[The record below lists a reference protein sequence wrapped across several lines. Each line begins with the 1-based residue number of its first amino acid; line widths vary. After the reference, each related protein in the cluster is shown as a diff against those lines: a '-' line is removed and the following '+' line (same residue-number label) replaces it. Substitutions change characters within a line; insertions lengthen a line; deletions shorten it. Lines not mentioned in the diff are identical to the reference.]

1 MIRPDSFYSTHYRIK
16 LTSEVKGVREDFPI
30 LQREINGYPL
40 VYFDNA
46 ATTQKPNS
54 VIDAMNDYY
63 SNSNANVHRAVHT
76 LAGEATEGYESCRLA
91 LKSRFNANRAIITSG
106 TTEAINLVAHAWGRA
121 NLSDGDA
128 IILTEME
135 HHSDIV
141 PWQMLAQ
148 EMNIELRYVPVQKD
162 LTLDMDLFEA
172 AIDGAKLVCVVHIS
186 NVLGVC
192 NPVDKIVEI
201 AKQNGAKVLLDAA
214 QSAPH
219 QDIDFVALG
228 ADFMAFSAHKMC
240 GPTGI
245 GALLVSDEAFD
256 EMQPFMGGGDMIETV
271 SIHGST
277 YQQNEQKFEAGTPRI
292 AEAIGWT
299 QAIKWL
305 NDVDIE
311 SEHKRILESARWL
324 SQQLRDM
331 GMTVYGRHDDNDAAV
346 VSFLHP
352 TMNSEDLAHL
362 LDARGF
368 AVRTGHHCAQPL
380 LDRLEITGTVRVS
393 LYFYN
398 THEEVVS
405 FVNYLA
411 EILERFA

>member
-1 MIRPDSFYSTHYRIK
+1 MSGNDIMRD
-16 LTSEVKGVREDFPI
+16 DFPI

-54 VIDAMNDYY
+54 VIDAMNNYY

-76 LAGEATEGYESCRLA
+76 LAGEATEGYESCRRE
-91 LKSRFNANRAIITSG
+91 LKSRFNASKAILTSG

-148 EMNIELRYVPVQKD
+148 EMNIELRYVPVLD
-162 LTLDMDLFEA
+162 DFTLDMDLFEA

-192 NPVDKIVEI
+192 NPVEKIVEI
-201 AKQNGAKVLLDAA
+201 AKKKGARVLLDAA

-219 QDIDFVALG
+219 QDIDFQQLG

-245 GALLVSDEAFD
+245 GTLLVTDDAFD

-277 YQQNEQKFEAGTPRI
+277 YQKNEQKFEAGTPRI
-292 AEAIGWT
+292 AEAIGWSE
-299 QAIKWL
+299 AIKWL
-305 NDVDIE
+305 NEIDIK
-311 SEHKRILESARWL
+311 SEHKRILQSARWL
-324 SQQLRDM
+324 AEQLREM

-380 LDRLEITGTVRVS
+380 LDRLEITGTVRAS

-405 FVNYLA
+405 FVDYLK

>member
-1 MIRPDSFYSTHYRIK
+1 MKYWGEK
-16 LTSEVKGVREDFPI
+16 MREQFPI
-30 LQREINGYPL
+30 LQRMVNGHPL
-40 VYFDNA
+40 VYLDNA
-46 ATTQKPNS
+46 ATTQKPQV

-63 SNSNANVHRAVHT
+63 TNSNSNVHRAVHT
-76 LAGEATEGYESCRLA
+76 LAGEATDGYEACRES
-91 LKSRFNANRAIITSG
+91 LKKMYNSDKVIITGG

-121 NLSDGDA
+121 NLSSGDA
-128 IILTEME
+128 IVLTEME

-141 PWQMLAQ
+141 PWQMLAK
-148 EMNIELRYVPVQKD
+148 EMNIELRYVPVQQD
-162 LTLDMDLFEA
+162 LTLDMEIFEA
-172 AIDGAKLVCVVHIS
+172 SLDGAKLVCVVHIS

-192 NPVDKIVEI
+192 NPIEDII
-201 AKQNGAKVLLDAA
+201 SLSKQNGAKVLLDAA

-219 QDIDFVALG
+219 QSIDFKSLG

-245 GALLVSDEAFD
+245 GALLVANDVFEQ
-256 EMQPFMGGGDMIETV
+256 MQPFMGGGDMIETV

-277 YQQNEQKFEAGTPRI
+277 YQSNEHKFEAGTPKI
-292 AEAIGWT
+292 AEAIGWNAALNWM
-299 QAIKWL
+299 QAI
-305 NDVDIE
+305 DFE
-311 SEHKRILESARWL
+311 SEHKRLLEIARWL
-324 SQQLRDM
+324 SEQLRSL

-380 LDRLEITGTVRVS
+380 LERLKITGTVRAS

-398 THEEVVS
+398 TREEAEA
-405 FVNYLA
+405 FIKQLK

>member
-1 MIRPDSFYSTHYRIK
+1 MRD
-16 LTSEVKGVREDFPI
+16 DFPI

-76 LAGEATEGYESCRLA
+76 LAGEATEGYESCRRE
-91 LKSRFNANRAIITSG
+91 LKSRFNASKAIITSG

-141 PWQMLAQ
+141 PWQMLAK

-172 AIDGAKLVCVVHIS
+172 AIEGAKLVCVVHIS

-192 NPVDKIVEI
+192 NPVEKIIEI
-201 AKQNGAKVLLDAA
+201 AKKKGARVLLDAA

-219 QDIDFVALG
+219 QEIDFQQLG

-245 GALLVSDEAFD
+245 GSLLVSEDAFA

-277 YQQNEQKFEAGTPRI
+277 YQKNEQKFEAGTPRI
-292 AEAIGWT
+292 AEAIGWSE
-299 QAIKWL
+299 AIKWL
-305 NDVDIE
+305 NSIDIK
-311 SEHKRILESARWL
+311 SEHKRILHSARWL
-324 SQQLRDM
+324 AVQLREM

-405 FVNYLA
+405 FVDNLK

>member
-1 MIRPDSFYSTHYRIK
+1 M
-16 LTSEVKGVREDFPI
+16 REDFPI

-91 LKSRFNANRAIITSG
+91 LKARFNANRAIITSG

-128 IILTEME
+128 VILTEME

-141 PWQMLAQ
+141 PWQMLAK

-192 NPVDKIVEI
+192 NPVEKIVEI

-299 QAIKWL
+299 QAINWL
-305 NDVDIE
+305 NNVDVE

>member
-1 MIRPDSFYSTHYRIK
+1 M
-16 LTSEVKGVREDFPI
+16 REQFPI
-30 LQREINGYPL
+30 LQRKINGHNL
-40 VYFDNA
+40 VYLDNA
-46 ATTQKPNS
+46 ATTQKPQV

-63 SNSNANVHRAVHT
+63 TNSNANVHRAVHT
-76 LAGEATEGYESCRLA
+76 LAGEATDGYEACRES
-91 LKSRFNANRAIITSG
+91 LKKMYNSDKVIITSG
-106 TTEAINLVAHAWGRA
+106 TTEAINLVAHAWGKA
-121 NLSDGDA
+121 NLSAGDA
-128 IILTEME
+128 VVLTEME

-141 PWQMLAQ
+141 PWQMLAK
-148 EMNIELRYVPVQKD
+148 EMNIELRYVPVQQD
-162 LTLDMDLFEA
+162 LTLDMEIFEA
-172 AIDGAKLVCVVHIS
+172 SLDGAKLVCVVHIS

-192 NPVDKIVEI
+192 NPVDEI
-201 AKQNGAKVLLDAA
+201 ISLSKSKGAKVLLDAA

-219 QDIDFVALG
+219 QYIDFKSLG

-245 GALLVSDEAFD
+245 GALLVTNDVFD

-277 YQQNEQKFEAGTPRI
+277 FQSNEHKFEAGTPKI
-292 AEAIGWT
+292 AEAIGRN
-299 QAIKWL
+299 AALKWMQ
-305 NDVDIE
+305 DIDFK
-311 SEHKRILESARWL
+311 SEHKRLLEIARWL
-324 SQQLRDM
+324 SEQLRSM

-380 LDRLEITGTVRVS
+380 LERLKISGTVRAS
-393 LYFYN
+393 FYFYN
-398 THEEVVS
+398 TREEAEA
-405 FVNYLA
+405 FVKQLS

>member
-1 MIRPDSFYSTHYRIK
+1 MRD
-16 LTSEVKGVREDFPI
+16 DFPI

-76 LAGEATEGYESCRLA
+76 LAGEATEGYESCRRE
-91 LKSRFNANRAIITSG
+91 LKSRFNASKAIITSG

-162 LTLDMDLFEA
+162 LTLDMDLFED
-172 AIDGAKLVCVVHIS
+172 AIEGAKLVCVVHIS

-192 NPVDKIVEI
+192 NPVEKIIEI
-201 AKQNGAKVLLDAA
+201 AKKKGARVLLDAA

-219 QDIDFVALG
+219 QEIDFQQLG

-245 GALLVSDEAFD
+245 GSLLVSEDAFA

-277 YQQNEQKFEAGTPRI
+277 YQKNEQKFEAGTPRI
-292 AEAIGWT
+292 AEAIGWSE
-299 QAIKWL
+299 AIKWL
-305 NDVDIE
+305 NSIDIK
-311 SEHKRILESARWL
+311 SEHKRILHSARWL
-324 SQQLRDM
+324 AVQLREM

-405 FVNYLA
+405 FVDYLK

>member
-1 MIRPDSFYSTHYRIK
+1 MINMRNQ
-16 LTSEVKGVREDFPI
+16 FPI

-40 VYFDNA
+40 VYLDNA

-76 LAGEATEGYESCRLA
+76 LAGEATEGYESCRTA
-91 LKSRFNANRAIITSG
+91 LKSRFNANKAIITSG

-128 IILTEME
+128 VILTEME

-192 NPVDKIVEI
+192 NPVADIVRI
-201 AKQNGAKVLLDAA
+201 AKQNGARVLLDAA

-219 QDIDFVALG
+219 QDIDFIELG

-245 GALLVSDEAFD
+245 GALLVTDDAFS

-271 SIHGST
+271 SIRGST
-277 YQQNEQKFEAGTPRI
+277 YQKNEQKFEAGTPRI

-299 QAIKWL
+299 EAIKWL
-305 NDVDIE
+305 NDIDIK
-311 SEHKRILESARWL
+311 SEHERILQSARWL
-324 SQQLRDM
+324 ANQLRSM

-380 LDRLEITGTVRVS
+380 LERLQITGTVRVS

-405 FVNYLA
+405 FVNYLS

>member
-1 MIRPDSFYSTHYRIK
+1 MRD
-16 LTSEVKGVREDFPI
+16 DFPI

-46 ATTQKPNS
+46 ATTQKPHS
-54 VIDAMNDYY
+54 VINAMNDYY

-76 LAGEATEGYESCRLA
+76 LAGEATEGYESCRNE
-91 LKSRFNANRAIITSG
+91 LKSRFNADKVVITSG

-148 EMNIELRYVPVQKD
+148 EMNIELRYVPVLD
-162 LTLDMDLFEA
+162 DFTLDMDLFEA

-192 NPVDKIVEI
+192 NPVEKIIEI
-201 AKQNGAKVLLDAA
+201 AKQKGARVLLDAA

-219 QDIDFVALG
+219 QDIDFKQLG

-245 GALLVSDEAFD
+245 GALLVTDDAFS

-271 SIHGST
+271 SIQGST
-277 YQQNEQKFEAGTPRI
+277 YQKNEQKFEAGTPRI
-292 AEAIGWT
+292 AEAIGWSE
-299 QAIKWL
+299 AIKWL
-305 NDVDIE
+305 NAVDIK
-311 SEHKRILESARWL
+311 SEHKRILQSARWL
-324 SQQLRDM
+324 AEQLRAM
-331 GMTVYGRHDDNDAAV
+331 GLTVYGRHDDNDAAV

-380 LDRLEITGTVRVS
+380 LDRLAITGTVRVS

-405 FVNYLA
+405 FVEYLK

>member
-1 MIRPDSFYSTHYRIK
+1 M
-16 LTSEVKGVREDFPI
+16 REEFPI

-54 VIDAMNDYY
+54 VINAMNDYY

-76 LAGEATEGYESCRLA
+76 LAGEATEGYESCRSA
-91 LKSRFNANRAIITSG
+91 LKARFKANKAIITSG

-148 EMNIELRYVPVQKD
+148 EMNIELRFIPVQKD

-172 AIDGAKLVCVVHIS
+172 AIEGAKLVCVVHIS

-192 NPVDKIVEI
+192 NPVEKIIDI
-201 AKQNGAKVLLDAA
+201 AHRNGARVLLDAA

-219 QDIDFVALG
+219 QDINFEELG

-245 GALLVSDEAFD
+245 GALLVTDDAFD

-271 SIHGST
+271 SIRGST
-277 YQQNEQKFEAGTPRI
+277 YQKNEQKFEAGTPRI

-299 QAIKWL
+299 EAIKWL
-305 NDVDIE
+305 NSVDIKT
-311 SEHKRILESARWL
+311 EHKRILNSARWL
-324 SQQLRDM
+324 ANQLRNL
-331 GMTVYGRHDDNDAAV
+331 GMTVYARHDDNDAAV

-380 LDRLEITGTVRVS
+380 LERLEINGTVRVS

-405 FVNYLA
+405 FIEYFT
-411 EILERFA
+411 EIVERFA